1 MPAQD
6 RALALHQRAYL
17 SLLVLYPPRFRRDW
31 GPAMVQLFSD
41 QLRHPRRPGR
51 AVGVRVW
58 LRTLDDLLS
67 SVPRQQ
73 WEAFMEQTS
82 TITRAVIV
90 TSAVAIVAALGTGLA
105 VVTAGIGPAI
115 PLAILFALV
124 VVIYRHQLRSFVTR
138 RQGLWY
144 RLLLAGIGLV
154 GGVYLAGMA
163 YWSTHDTTST
173 LFLIFGNTFFLLG
186 VLLALAGTAMGIG
199 QLWRRT
205 HHREPHGGPGTRPT
219 S

>member
-1 MPAQD
+1 MPLGE
-6 RALALHQRAYL
+6 RAFARHQRVYR
-17 SLLVLYPPRFRRDW
+17 SLLVLYPPSFRRQW
-31 GPAMVQLFSD
+31 GPAMVQLFGD

-51 AVGVRVW
+51 AVGLRVW

-90 TSAVAIVAALGTGLA
+90 TGVVAIVAALGTGLA

-115 PLAILFALV
+115 PLAILLAV
-124 VVIYRHQLRSFVTR
+124 VVLVYRHQLRRFVTR

-144 RLLLAGIGLV
+144 RLLLAGIGLAA
-154 GGVYLAGMA
+154 GASLAGMA
-163 YWSTHDTTST
+163 YWSTHDTTSA
-173 LFLIFGNTFFLLG
+173 LFLVVGNTAFLLG
-186 VLLALAGTAMGIG
+186 VLLALAGTAIG
-199 QLWRRT
+199 LGRLR
-205 HHREPHGGPGTRPT
+205 RPT
-219 S
+219 RRRERHG

>member
-1 MPAQD
+1 MEPRD
-6 RALALHQRAYL
+6 RALARHQRAYRA
-17 SLLVLYPPRFRRDW
+17 LLLLYPPGFRREW
-31 GPAMVQLFSD
+31 GPAMVRLFSD
-41 QLRHPRRPGR
+41 QLHHPRRPGR

-58 LRTLDDLLS
+58 LRTLDDLLT

-73 WEAFMEQTS
+73 WEAFMDQTS

-90 TSAVAIVAALGTGLA
+90 TSVVAIVAALGTGLA

-115 PLAILFALV
+115 PLAILFAVV
-124 VVIYRHQLRSFVTR
+124 VVIYRHHLRRFVTR

-144 RLLLAGIGLV
+144 RLLLAGIGLAA
-154 GGVYLAGMA
+154 GVFLAGMA

-173 LFLIFGNTFFLLG
+173 LFLIVGNTVFLLG
-186 VLLALAGTAMGIG
+186 VLLVLAGTAMGLG

-205 HHREPHGGPGTRPT
+205 RQRERHT
-219 S
+219 

>member
-1 MPAQD
+1 MPAGD
-6 RALALHQRAYL
+6 RALAWHQRAYR
-17 SLLVLYPPRFRRDW
+17 SLLVLYPPSFRREW
-31 GPAMVQLFSD
+31 GPAMVQLFGD

-82 TITRAVIV
+82 TINRAVIV
-90 TSAVAIVAALGTGLA
+90 TSVVAIAAALGTGLA

-115 PLAILFALV
+115 PLAIVLAVV
-124 VVIYRHQLRSFVTR
+124 VVIYRHQLRRFVTR

-144 RLLLAGIGLV
+144 RLLLAGIGLAA
-154 GGVYLAGMA
+154 GVWLAGMA
-163 YWSTHDTTST
+163 YWSTHETTSA
-173 LFLIFGNTFFLLG
+173 LFLIVGNTVFLLG
-186 VLLALAGTAMGIG
+186 VLLVLAGTAMGLG

-205 HHREPHGGPGTRPT
+205 RQHERHT
-219 S
+219 

>member
-1 MPAQD
+1 
-6 RALALHQRAYL
+6 
-17 SLLVLYPPRFRRDW
+17 
-31 GPAMVQLFSD
+31 MVQLFGD

-73 WEAFMEQTS
+73 WETFMEQTS

-90 TSAVAIVAALGTGLA
+90 TSVVAIVAALATGLA

-124 VVIYRHQLRSFVTR
+124 VVIYHHQH
-138 RQGLWY
+138 
-144 RLLLAGIGLV
+144 RLPARDP
-154 GGVYLAGMA
+154 ARA
-163 YWSTHDTTST
+163 CRD
-173 LFLIFGNTFFLLG
+173 GNG
-186 VLLALAGTAMGIG
+186 PRPALATD
-199 QLWRRT
+199 
-205 HHREPHGGPGTRPT
+205 PPPPPT
-219 S
+219 SQRARHPAYVLNVLPSPRPPSRLGGLTLSTSSS

>member
-1 MPAQD
+1 MPVGNQ
-6 RALALHQRAYL
+6 ALAWHQRAYRN
-17 SLLVLYPPRFRRDW
+17 LLVLYPPSFRRQW
-31 GPAMVQLFSD
+31 GPAMVQLFGD

-73 WEAFMEQTS
+73 WEAFMEEAS
-82 TITRAVIV
+82 TVNRAVIV
-90 TSAVAIVAALGTGLA
+90 TSVVAVVAALGTGLA

-115 PLAILFALV
+115 PLAILLAVV
-124 VVIYRHQLRSFVTR
+124 VVIYRHQLHRFVTR

-144 RLLLAGIGLV
+144 RLLLAGIGLAA
-154 GGVYLAGMA
+154 GVWLAGMA
-163 YWSTHDTTST
+163 YWSTHETTSA
-173 LFLIFGNTFFLLG
+173 LFLIVANTVFLLA
-186 VLLALAGTAMGIG
+186 VLLVLAGTAMGLG

-205 HHREPHGGPGTRPT
+205 RQRERHT
-219 S
+219 

>member
-1 MPAQD
+1 MPAGA
-6 RALALHQRAYL
+6 RALAWHQRVYR
-17 SLLVLYPPRFRRDW
+17 SLLVLYPPGFRREW

-73 WEAFMEQTS
+73 WEAFMEETS
-82 TITRAVIV
+82 TINRAVIV
-90 TSAVAIVAALGTGLA
+90 TSVVAIVAALGTGLA

-115 PLAILFALV
+115 PLAVLLAVV
-124 VVIYRHQLRSFVTR
+124 VVIYRHQLRSFMTR

-144 RLLLAGIGLV
+144 RLLLAGIGLAA
-154 GGVYLAGMA
+154 GVWLAGMA
-163 YWSTHDTTST
+163 YWSTHETTSA
-173 LFLIFGNTFFLLG
+173 LFLIVGNTVFLLG
-186 VLLALAGTAMGIG
+186 VLLVLAGTAMGLG

-205 HHREPHGGPGTRPT
+205 RQHERHT
-219 S
+219 

>member
-1 MPAQD
+1 MPAGG
-6 RALALHQRAYL
+6 RAPAWHQRAYR
-17 SLLVLYPPRFRRDW
+17 SLLVLYPPSFRREW

-51 AVGVRVW
+51 ALGLRVW
-58 LRTLDDLLS
+58 LRTLEDLLS

-73 WEAFMEQTS
+73 WEAFMEETS

-90 TSAVAIVAALGTGLA
+90 TSVVAIVAAVGTGLA
-105 VVTAGIGPAI
+105 VVAAGIGPAI
-115 PLAILFALV
+115 PLAVLLAVV

-144 RLLLAGIGLV
+144 RLFLAGIGL
-154 GGVYLAGMA
+154 GAGVWLAGVA
-163 YWSTHDTTST
+163 YWSTHETTSA
-173 LFLIFGNTFFLLG
+173 LFLVVGNTVFLLG
-186 VLLALAGTAMGIG
+186 VLLVLAGTAMGLG

-205 HHREPHGGPGTRPT
+205 RHSERH